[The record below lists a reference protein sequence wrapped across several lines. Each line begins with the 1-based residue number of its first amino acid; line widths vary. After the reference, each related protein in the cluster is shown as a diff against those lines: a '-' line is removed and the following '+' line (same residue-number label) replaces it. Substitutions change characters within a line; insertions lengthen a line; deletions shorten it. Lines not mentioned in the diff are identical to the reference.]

1 MKKLIAL
8 MLAMALAFSL
18 VACGGGDASGDQD
31 GDASGDG
38 TYEYALVTD
47 YGSID
52 DRSFNQHSWEGLEK
66 YCKEAGK
73 TYKYYRPTEQS
84 NDGYITSIE
93 TAIANGAKYVVCP
106 GFSFEVPVYEMQEKY
121 PDVKFIILDSAPA
134 KDGDVKTADNTYSIV
149 FAEEQAGFLA
159 GYAAVKDGYRKL
171 GFMGGMAVPAVIRFG
186 YGYAQGAEYAAKEIG
201 LEKDAIEIMFAYAGG
216 FQPTPDIQ
224 AKAAAWYNSGTEIVF
239 SCGGQIINSVAAAAE
254 ASDEDKW
261 VIGVDGDQSGE
272 SDTVVTS
279 AMKMLEAGVYNA
291 LKADGEGNF
300 PGGTAATLGAAEDA
314 VGMPMDTARFKTF
327 SQEDY
332 DAIYKSLKE
341 DTDNLASGLIKDVDE
356 NGEAVTIK
364 ALDEALEYVTVKD
377 AN

>member
-1 MKKLIAL
+1 MKKLISL
-8 MLAMALAFSL
+8 VLAMALSLSL
-18 VACGGGDASGDQD
+18 VACGGDSGSQASGTTDN
-31 GDASGDG
+31 G

-84 NDGYITSIE
+84 TDGYITSIE

-121 PDVKFIILDSAPA
+121 PDVKFIILDAAPVS
-134 KDGDVKTADNTYSIV
+134 KDGVTKTASNTYSIV

-186 YGYAQGAEYAAKEIG
+186 YGYAQGAEYAAKELG
-201 LEKDAIEIMFAYAGG
+201 LEKGSISLMYAYAGG

-224 AKAAAWYNSGTEIVF
+224 AKAASWYNSGTEIIF

-254 ASDEDKW
+254 ASEEDKW

-279 AMKMLEAGVYNA
+279 AMKMLDPAVYAA
-291 LKADGEGNF
+291 LKADAEGKF
-300 PGGTAATLGAAEDA
+300 PGGTAATIGAAEDA
-314 VGMPMDTARFKTF
+314 IGMPMDTARFKTF
-327 SQEDY
+327 TKADY
-332 DAIYKSLKE
+332 DAIYAKLKE
-341 DTDNLASGLIKDVDE
+341 DKDGLASGLIKDVDK
-356 NGEAVTIK
+356 NGKAVTIDDLNK
-364 ALDEALEYVTVKD
+364 TLEYVTITD
-377 AN
+377 AK